1 MAAEGGGPPPPV
13 RAVGRRLFAA
23 PYEFDFFQA
32 VRVLERIFPK
42 RRAVGRRAAPGDEV
56 VRFRAHQS
64 IAFPPS
70 VITELL
76 APDAALPL
84 PLLTVTFLG
93 LTGPSGALPTHY
105 TQLILDQHRDVR
117 GPERRALRDWLD
129 LFNHR
134 FISLFYRAWEKYRFF
149 IPYERGEAFDRR
161 EPDTF
166 TRAFLSLIGL
176 GTPTLRGRLRV
187 AEPGTDEEGLPAEKD
202 LGHVADLNLL
212 FYGGFFARRTRDAT
226 SLSILLNHYFGLA
239 VDVRQFQGQ
248 WLALEPAAQTCLG
261 SMGTLGV
268 NAVAG
273 SKIWDVQGRFR
284 LRVGPLTYAQFE
296 DFLPDRDPTPKRKT
310 LFLMSHLT
318 RLFVGPE
325 FDFDVQLVLRA
336 RDVPACRMTDI
347 GFGARLGWNTWLI
360 SATPPNDVDEPV
372 FEGEPLVHVRG
383 EVPHA

>member
-1 MAAEGGGPPPPV
+1 MAAAGGRPAPHV

-32 VRVLERIFPK
+32 VRVLERMFP
-42 RRAVGRRAAPGDEV
+42 RRQTIGRRAPPADEV

-64 IAFPPS
+64 VAFPPS

-76 APDAALPL
+76 APDAGLPV
-84 PLLTVTFLG
+84 PLMSVTFLG

-105 TQLILDQHRDVR
+105 TQLILDLHRDVR

-149 IPYERGEAFDRR
+149 VPFERGEAFDRR
-161 EPDTF
+161 DPDTF
-166 TRAFLSLIGL
+166 TRALLSLVGL
-176 GTPTLRGRLRV
+176 GTPAFRGRLRV
-187 AEPGTDEEGLPAEKD
+187 AVPGTDEEGLPAERD

-212 FYGGFFARRTRDAT
+212 FYGGLFARRTRDAT
-226 SLSILLNHYFGLA
+226 SLAIVLNDYFGLA
-239 VDVRQFQGQ
+239 VEVRQFQGQ
-248 WLALEPAAQTCLG
+248 WLNLEPAAQTCLG

-284 LRVGPLTYAQFE
+284 LRVGPLSYREFE
-296 DFLPDRDPTPKRKT
+296 EFLPDRGATPQRKT

-325 FDFDVQLVLRA
+325 LDFDIQLVLRA
-336 RDVPACRMTDI
+336 ADVPQCQTIDT
-347 GFGARLGWNTWLI
+347 GFGSRLGWNTWLI
-360 SATPPNDVDEPV
+360 TEKPPADADDPV
-372 FEGEPLVHVRG
+372 FEGETLVHVR
-383 EVPHA
+383 EDIQHA